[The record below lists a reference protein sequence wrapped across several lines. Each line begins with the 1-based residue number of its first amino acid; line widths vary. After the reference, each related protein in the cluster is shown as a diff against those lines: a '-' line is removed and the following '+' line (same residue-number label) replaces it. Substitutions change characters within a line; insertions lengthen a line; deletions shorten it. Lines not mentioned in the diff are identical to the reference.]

1 MYKIVIADD
10 ERLIR
15 DGLLSLDWKS
25 CGMEIVGVAKNG
37 VETQEII
44 DSQIFDVLLTDIK
57 MPGMSGLELAG
68 LLKENNPA
76 AKTILLSGYG
86 EFAYAQQ
93 AISLGVHGYILKPS
107 TPEEILSTVKQA
119 CETIE
124 QEKEKNRSIKEMQEK
139 LGDYEE
145 VIGVKKA
152 VEKTGEEEK
161 TTDIQ
166 DILRYIYGHY
176 AENLTL
182 SALASQFYFSSV
194 YMSGYIKRYTG
205 HTFLEV
211 LTSVRMYHAA
221 KLLKE
226 TKWKNRDIG
235 MSVGIP
241 DERYFG
247 QVFKKTYGIT
257 PYEYRKSNAEP
268 MVSIEEFIR
277 RIDGEKNK

>member
-15 DGLLSLDWKS
+15 EGLFSLDWKRY
-25 CGMEIVGVAKNG
+25 GMEVVGVAKNG

-57 MPGMSGLELAG
+57 MPGMNGLELAE
-68 LLKENNPA
+68 LLRANNPA

-107 TPEEILSTVKQA
+107 TPEEILSEVKQA

-124 QEKEKNRSIKEMQEK
+124 QEKEKNRSIQEMKEK

-152 VEKTGEEEK
+152 VEKSAEEEK

-166 DILRYIYGHY
+166 DILRYIYSHY
-176 AENLTL
+176 DENLTL
-182 SALASQFYFSSV
+182 SALAAQFYFSSV

-226 TKWKNRDIG
+226 TKWKNREIG
-235 MSVGIP
+235 MRVGIP

-257 PYEYRKSNAEP
+257 PYEYRKFNTEP
-268 MVSIEEFIR
+268 MVSLEEFMR
-277 RIDGEKNK
+277 RIDGEKSR